1 MTICTSTYL
10 RRLLHAIRLAPA
22 GVLIAAGAMILTA
35 PVGNAIPESTIISEC
50 DSAGGTYTTTVVE
63 GKRYSK
69 CCYRDISGVQHC
81 DNYLNGTYTT
91 TDGALEQPPTSPPPP
106 PPDEVGSPATAVAP
120 APPQSGMTLYLPPPV
135 GPAVPPPNQAVL
147 AP

>member
-1 MTICTSTYL
+1 MTICTSTYP
-10 RRLLHAIRLAPA
+10 RRLLHAIRPAPA

-50 DSAGGTYTTTVVE
+50 DSAGGTYTTTIVD

-69 CCYRDISGVQHC
+69 CCYRDINGVKHC
-81 DNYLNGTYTT
+81 DNYLDGTYTT

-106 PPDEVGSPATAVAP
+106 PGEVGSPATAVAP

-135 GPAVPPPNQAVL
+135 GPAAPPPNQAVL